1 LEVRL
6 REKGRVTIPAT
17 LRRDLGLIEG
27 ESLELTAKDGS
38 LVLRPK
44 KLTTAAQ
51 IRGIMGP
58 AKVALEDVESALGKD
73 TS

>member
-17 LRRDLGLIEG
+17 LRRDLGLVEG

-38 LVLRPK
+38 LVIKPK
-44 KLTTAAQ
+44 KLTTVAQ
-51 IRGIMGP
+51 IKGIAGHK
-58 AKVALEDVESALGKD
+58 KVKLEDVESALGKD

>member
-1 LEVRL
+1 MEVRL
-6 REKGRVTIPAT
+6 REKGRVTIPAA

-44 KLTTAAQ
+44 KLTTASQ
-51 IRGIMGP
+51 IRGIVGP
-58 AKVALEDVESALGKD
+58 MKVTLEDVELALGKE
-73 TS
+73 TP